1 MYPRAATAPA
11 EAGALFELAERA
23 LGAATAREAD
33 AANATVRE
41 TMIAWLST
49 GSGTLAAALAAAPS
63 AAVARHLA
71 RELDAAWVAAL
82 PVRGRGPRGHAV
94 RLAHRRRRRGRSRA
108 ADPRDVPGTLPAADA
123 LAAIL
128 REHGALAGNRS
139 FALAN
144 VLVAADALDVAQL
157 PALHAWR
164 TLRDATEPGAVVPP
178 RALAP
183 APIAVASAREAVHLR
198 FLVGSA
204 LARRGADL
212 LATAGVRGWGMPFT
226 RELARQL
233 HQDGVSV
240 LAIPRAPAR
249 PVPAVRIGRV
259 AQREVGAQVFV
270 GNALRRIRAAVG
282 EPVATISAHRASDAA
297 CGGELRLSL
306 SSPLDAREAEGF
318 RCPLYPDDAPRR
330 GRVDARRP
338 AARLPGDR
346 HAGDPGRARRTAIPR
361 RDCRC
366 CSSPRDR
373 CRRRPRRCSERMRW
387 RRGVRRWRCAAP
399 VSLRA
404 ASRARRR

>member
-1 MYPRAATAPA
+1 MIDEIGDPRAYPGAATAPA
-11 EAGALFELAERA
+11 AAGALFELAEGA

-33 AANATVRE
+33 AANAAIRE
-41 TMIAWLST
+41 TMIAWLRT

-63 AAVARHLA
+63 ASVARHLG
-71 RELDAAWVAAL
+71 RELDAAWVAAVPGESGNLAVTLFAL
-82 PVRGRGPRGHAV
+82 PIVVVAAV
-94 RLAHRRRRRGRSRA
+94 ERA
-108 ADPRDVPGTLPAADA
+108 ADPRDVPGALPAPEA

-128 REHGALAGNRS
+128 REQGALAGNRS

-144 VLVAADALDVAQL
+144 ALVAADALDVAQL

-164 TLRDATEPGAVVPP
+164 TLRDAADPGAVVPP

-183 APIAVASAREAVHLR
+183 APIAVAAAREAVHLR

-212 LATAGVRGWGMPFT
+212 LAAADVRGWGMPFT

-240 LAIPRAPAR
+240 LAMPRAPAR

-270 GNALRRIRAAVG
+270 GNALRRMRGAVG
-282 EPVATISAHRASDAA
+282 EPVATLSAHRTSDAA

-318 RCPLYPDDAPRR
+318 RCPLYPDD
-330 GRVDARRP
+330 
-338 AARLPGDR
+338 RLGDVVSML
-346 HAGDPGRARRTAIPR
+346 ADLL
-361 RDCRC
+361 RDCRLADVRVI
-366 CSSPRDR
+366 PGVHADRD
-373 CRRRPRRCSERMRW
+373 PATGLPLLFKPE
-387 RRGVRRWRCAAP
+387 GPLPPEAAP
-399 VSLRA
+399 LH
-404 ASRARRR
+404 